1 MSCTIDHL
9 VDRSVGKDVVL
20 GKKTADVSK
29 KGGKKATKAQ
39 ATEAHG
45 SSVGR

>member
-1 MSCTIDHL
+1 M
-9 VDRSVGKDVVL
+9 GKDVVVAKKTVDKDVMV

-29 KGGKKATKAQ
+29 KGGKRATKAQ